1 MHNSLN
7 DDILWYIDDIEYL
20 NNDIFQ
26 LKGWILHKENEIT
39 ALKIGENNI
48 IYNIVDRPDVK
59 LHYPNIYNSMVGI
72 EFSFKKEDIKKPISV
87 ILNETIISNIGN
99 LEYWFVFYSKFN
111 KENKELI
118 IVDDFYKDPDMV
130 RNYAINNLNF
140 ESSGYHKGQR
150 TNESFILDGTKEIF
164 EEILGKPIYNWNHP
178 NYANGRF
185 QFCTSQDAIVYH
197 TDTQNY
203 AAMVYLTPNAPLDTG
218 TSTYKSKI
226 TGATKIHTN
235 EGQLYEDTFK
245 GISDKL
251 NFYDKTTYDV
261 VDSIANVYNRLVMFN
276 SKSIHAAT
284 SYFGDTINNSRFFH
298 IFFFDI

>member
-1 MHNSLN
+1 MK
-7 DDILWYIDDIEYL
+7 DIVAKSGF
-20 NNDIFQ
+20 NNTKKD
-26 LKGWILHKENEIT
+26 LVV
-39 ALKIGENNI
+39 
-48 IYNIVDRPDVK
+48 VD
-59 LHYPNIYNSMVGI
+59 N
-72 EFSFKKEDIKKPISV
+72 
-87 ILNETIISNIGN
+87 
-99 LEYWFVFYSKFN
+99 
-111 KENKELI
+111 
-118 IVDDFYKDPDMV
+118 FYKDPDMV

-261 VDSIANVYNRLVMFN
+261 VDSIANVYNRLVMFD
-276 SKSIHAAT
+276 SSEFHM
-284 SYFGDTINNSRFFH
+284 INL
-298 IFFFDI
+298 IFF